1 MSQLNKEILKK
12 LRNGKL
18 FKAKEAGK
26 KKKPL
31 SGDVINTADDVSYW
45 YWSQLEKT
53 GKLEGNSNCVSLN
66 KIFVH
71 NDEMLEGLTK
81 RTSAVQR

>member
-31 SGDVINTADDVSYW
+31 SGDVINTADDVSY
-45 YWSQLEKT
+45 
-53 GKLEGNSNCVSLN
+53 
-66 KIFVH
+66 
-71 NDEMLEGLTK
+71 
-81 RTSAVQR
+81 